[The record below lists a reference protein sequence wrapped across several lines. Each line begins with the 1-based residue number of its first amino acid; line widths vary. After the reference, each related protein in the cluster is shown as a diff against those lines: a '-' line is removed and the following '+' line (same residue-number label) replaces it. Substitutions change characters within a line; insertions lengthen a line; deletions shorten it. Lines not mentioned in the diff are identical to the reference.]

1 MAIANSSSTDRPNG
15 SRRRASHLWYVA
27 FLGVT
32 CGVSSV
38 VVFLHK
44 SFYNPSLLF
53 YDTDIHSHLEEAM
66 SDPVQLVSKH
76 NVIHNNQSSDQQD
89 HRPIMEGVTINETSS
104 ERLENKITKVSKL
117 ASPTAPSTNAS
128 VHTNTS
134 THPVHPSKGARKG
147 GSKEMHLRYISDN
160 NRTLLT
166 FWSRATISNSDTFI
180 VARIFGR
187 LYDVVPA
194 EFRQCVDEYSY
205 QQETTS
211 VMLLDPCPVAFHNNS
226 SSSSNNN
233 QTSLQ
238 KHPFLDEN
246 STFTISIKQ
255 TDLNGKSKT
264 QRRPTVET
272 FLAVSYF
279 DKTTNRHI
287 PFLREGKPKQ
297 GLPPGSVSIRTCRD
311 DTCPNDCAWK
321 HQQQPSSMF
330 PYFWDEVDH
339 LCKSQNP
346 RVKQRYQTSCN
357 CETTC
362 FTPEAVEDSPQAQI
376 WPRKSVEQRAQYH
389 NDDPNVK
396 LRIDNQRRMGKKMRK
411 FQQEHAFPMPRFDCP
426 STDEKGETRNKTIP
440 QPIYGSFEHHLMFI
454 PEAKL
459 IFCGVPKAGITE
471 WIKFFRF
478 VAGAQDYLAFPHFK
492 TDRNEFFLG
501 SLTIEKASELL
512 LDPTW
517 TKAVFFRDPAERLL
531 SAYLDKVVNS
541 GFTQKHFKI
550 GITDEYGKKETTTSS
565 KKTLSFEEFVDL
577 VTMPSNFV
585 NGTLQDEPSGHGIHG
600 HTDPHW
606 RPQSMMCGL
615 DFLLPNFDF
624 VGNFNYISQQ
634 TKLLLE
640 KVGLWDRYGSKF
652 DAAKD
657 GYSKG
662 RFCSQAILSE
672 GDVDF
677 NSTRE
682 VKGFNQDGVSGKQS
696 FTHTRHSKY
705 KLEKYYTPHLM
716 EKVRKAFSM
725 DFEIFDELQERVQLN
740 GFLDVAS
747 GHDLQ
752 IVKSYC
758 SVNHTIS
765 N

>member
-1 MAIANSSSTDRPNG
+1 MAIANSSTIRPKRC
-15 SRRRASHLWYVA
+15 RRRISHRWFVIL
-27 FLGVT
+27 LGVT

-38 VVFLHK
+38 VVFL
-44 SFYNPSLLF
+44 SEYSRNPRFLL
-53 YDTDIHSHLEEAM
+53 YGNDKNNHLEEAI
-66 SDPVQLVSKH
+66 SVPFELWKH
-76 NVIHNNQSSDQQD
+76 IYNSPSSNRHY
-89 HRPIMEGVTINETSS
+89 HRPVVEGISINETSL
-104 ERLENKITKVSKL
+104 ERLENNVSNL
-117 ASPTAPSTNAS
+117 ASASALSTNAI
-128 VHTNTS
+128 VHRHNS
-134 THPVHPSKGARKG
+134 THPVHPSKDARREE
-147 GSKEMHLRYISDN
+147 SKEMQPCISHN

-180 VARIFGR
+180 VARIVDG
-187 LYDVVPA
+187 LYDVVTA

-205 QQETTS
+205 QQVTTS
-211 VMLLDPCPVAFHNNS
+211 VMFVDPCPVAVHNNS
-226 SSSSNNN
+226 SNNN
-233 QTSLQ
+233 RTSLQ

-255 TDLNGKSKT
+255 TDLNGVVSKL
-264 QRRPTVET
+264 QRRPTVKS

-297 GLPPGSVSIRTCRD
+297 GLPPGSVSIRNCHD

-321 HQQQPSSMF
+321 QQQTPSAF
-330 PYFWDEVDH
+330 PYFWDEEDH

-346 RVKQRYQTSCN
+346 RVKQRYQASCN
-357 CETTC
+357 CATVC
-362 FTPEAVEDSPQAQI
+362 FTPEAVEDTPKAQI
-376 WPRKSVEQRAQYH
+376 WPWKSAEQRAQYH
-389 NDDPNVK
+389 YDDPNVK
-396 LRIDNQRRMGKKMRK
+396 RRIDNQQKIGVKMRN
-411 FQQEHAFPMPRFDCP
+411 FRQEYSYPTPRFDCP
-426 STDEKGETRNKTIP
+426 ATNYDEGRTSNKTIP
-440 QPIYGSFEHHLMFI
+440 LPIYGSFEHHLMFI

-478 VAGAQDYLAFPHFK
+478 VAGAHDYLSSPHFK
-492 TDRNEFFLG
+492 TDRNEFFLS

-531 SAYLDKVVNS
+531 SAYLDKVVNN

-550 GITDEYGKKETTTSS
+550 GITDEYRNNKTMNSS
-565 KKTLSFEEFVDL
+565 RKTLSFEEFVDL
-577 VTMPSNFV
+577 VTMPPHFV
-585 NGTLQDEPSGHGIHG
+585 NGTLQDEPPGHGIHG

-615 DFLLPNFDF
+615 DYLLPNFDF

-640 KVGLWDRYGSKF
+640 KVGLWDSYGSKF

-662 RFCSQAILSE
+662 GFCSQAIVSK
-672 GDVDF
+672 GDLQF
-677 NSTRE
+677 NATRE
-682 VKGFNQDGVSGKQS
+682 VEGFNQGGVSGKQA
-696 FTHTRHSKY
+696 FTHTRYSKY
-705 KLEKYYTPHLM
+705 KLEKYYTPNILT
-716 EKVRKAFSM
+716 KVRKAFYM

-740 GFLDVAS
+740 GLSDVVS
-747 GHDLQ
+747 GYSLQ
-752 IVKSYC
+752 IVKSHC